1 MKAVILLADKMCIYK
16 PSIKAGTIENS
27 NIFHGGSE
35 KADIRLF

>member
-1 MKAVILLADKMCIYK
+1 MLVDKMCIDK
-16 PSIKAGTIENS
+16 PSIKAGTFENS